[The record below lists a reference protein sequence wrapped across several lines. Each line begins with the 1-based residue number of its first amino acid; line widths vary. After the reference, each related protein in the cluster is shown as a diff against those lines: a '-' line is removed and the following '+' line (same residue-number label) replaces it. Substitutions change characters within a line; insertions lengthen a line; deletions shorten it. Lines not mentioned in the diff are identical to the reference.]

1 MRTRFAPSPTGLLH
15 IGGLRT
21 ALFAWLVAKQSGAAF
36 TLRIEDTDKTREMA
50 GATQD
55 FVNTMTW
62 AGLTIDEG
70 VMLDEN
76 GAITEKGPYG
86 PYHQSARLG
95 LYKEHIDTLL
105 KSGHAYRCFC
115 TPERLDSMRK
125 DQEKMKQPQMYDRLC
140 HTLQPAE
147 VEKRVAAGEKHVIRM
162 LVPREKVIT
171 FKDEIYGHITF
182 RGHTV
187 DDQVLMKSD
196 GFPTYHLAHV
206 VDDHFMKMDIVIRG
220 EEWISSL
227 PKHLILFEMFGWTPP
242 KYAHMPL
249 LLNKDRSKLSKRQ
262 NDVAASHYIEKGY
275 LPEAIIN
282 FLALLGWNPGTTQDV
297 FTLDE
302 LIKQFSLERVQKSGA
317 IFDLEKLEWLQGQW
331 MRKMELPVFAAN
343 VLTKIEDKFPEAK
356 NDSFFLKKA
365 KLVQERL
372 AFFKDAPE
380 HIEFFYKAPDVSI
393 EFITNE
399 KQKVTKDL
407 IGPILN
413 LLFVELSNLSDGNWN
428 YQEIKHFVE
437 KTYSPNHVYAEK
449 LANHALEISEG
460 KPSVAPEI
468 EYPPY
473 TKNQILWTL
482 RAALTGR
489 KFSPGA
495 FEVADALG
503 KQETLKRLKAVKV

>member
-21 ALFAWLVAKQSGAAF
+21 ALFAWLTAKQTGAPF

-62 AGLTIDEG
+62 SGLTIDEG
-70 VMLDEN
+70 VMLDAN

-95 LYKEHIDTLL
+95 IYKEHIDTLL
-105 KSGHAYRCFC
+105 KNGHAYRCFC
-115 TPERLDSMRK
+115 TAERLDSMRK

-140 HTLQPAE
+140 HTLSAE
-147 VEKRVAAGEKHVIRM
+147 EVAKRVAAGEKHVIRM

-187 DDQVLMKSD
+187 DDQVLLKGD

-206 VDDHFMKMDIVIRG
+206 VDDHLMKMDIVIRG

-262 NDVAASHYIEKGY
+262 NDVAASHYSEKGY

-297 FTLDE
+297 FTLEE
-302 LIKQFSLERVQKSGA
+302 LVKQFSLERVQKSGA
-317 IFDLEKLEWLQGQW
+317 IFDLEKLDWLQGQW
-331 MRKMELPVFAAN
+331 MRKVPPAVFAE
-343 VLTKIEDKFPEAK
+343 KIKPLVVAVYPAAATDAKFAE
-356 NDSFFLKKA
+356 KA
-365 KLVQERL
+365 ALAQER
-372 AFFKDAPE
+372 AVFYKDAPE
-380 HIEFFYKAPDVSI
+380 MLDFFYVDPPAATPELLI
-393 EFITNE
+393 NE
-399 KQKVTKDL
+399 KQGVTTETLPKIFTVLKDT
-407 IGPILN
+407 LN
-413 LLFVELSNLSDGNWN
+413 GIADTEWNLAMI
-428 YQEIKHFVE
+428 Q
-437 KTYSPNHVYAEK
+437 A
-449 LANHALEISEG
+449 ALT
-460 KPSVAPEI
+460 AAI
-468 EYPPY
+468 ESSGM
-473 TKNQILWTL
+473 KKGQVLWPL

-495 FEVADALG
+495 FEVATALG
-503 KQETLKRLKAVKV
+503 KAETLKRLSAAKI